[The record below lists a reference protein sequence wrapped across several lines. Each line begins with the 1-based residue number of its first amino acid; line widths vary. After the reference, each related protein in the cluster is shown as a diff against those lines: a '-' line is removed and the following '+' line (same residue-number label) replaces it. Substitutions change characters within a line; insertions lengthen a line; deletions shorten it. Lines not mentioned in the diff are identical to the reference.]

1 VAPMG
6 RDALGKVDSSNCAK
20 FVGVMVPH
28 IRSFDPIRMT
38 AWLALIALSPLLM
51 GVCTSAIVPPITPVD
66 TSAAVE
72 EFRLHTATGDLFGTT
87 QIPAG
92 RRPVPVVLIVAGS
105 GPTDRNG
112 NSIAGFSANSYKILA
127 ESLAARGFASVRY
140 DKRGIAASGG
150 AGKSEQDLRFD
161 DYVADAVAFTDS
173 MAKDPRFSRVGI
185 IGHSEGALIG
195 ALAAERGP
203 VAGVVSLAGAG
214 RRISEILKR
223 QLRQAVPPLSP
234 ADLATADSLLALLD
248 AGRAIPLAP
257 PTFPPLLWLQLFRP
271 SVQPYLI
278 SWFQYDPAD
287 VMRRLKARRAKI
299 QVVQGTTD
307 IPAAPDD
314 ARRLATAAGVEP
326 VLVTG
331 MNHVLKLAPLDRA
344 ANFATY
350 TQPDLPIPSALVT
363 ALTAF
368 LGGALR

>member
-1 VAPMG
+1 MG
-6 RDALGKVDSSNCAK
+6 RDALGIAAAVSTLLTTACSNA
-20 FVGVMVPH
+20 
-28 IRSFDPIRMT
+28 
-38 AWLALIALSPLLM
+38 
-51 GVCTSAIVPPITPVD
+51 AIVPPIIPVD
-66 TSAAVE
+66 TSAVIE
-72 EFRLHTATGDLFGTT
+72 ESRLHTATGDLVGTT

-112 NSIAGFSANSYKILA
+112 NSIAGVSANSYKILA

-140 DKRGIAASGG
+140 DKRGIAASAG

-161 DYVADAVAFTDS
+161 DYVADAVAWTEA
-173 MAKDPRFSRVGI
+173 MAKDARFSRVGI
-185 IGHSEGALIG
+185 IGHSEGALLG

-214 RRISEILKR
+214 RRISEVLSR
-223 QLRQAVPPLSP
+223 QLREAVPPISP
-234 ADLATADSLLALLD
+234 ADLATADSMLALLV
-248 AGRAIPLAP
+248 AGRTIPLAP
-257 PTFPPLLWLQLFRP
+257 ATFPPMLWFQLFRP

-278 SWFQYDPAD
+278 SWFQHDPAD
-287 VMRRLKARRAKI
+287 VMARLKSRKANI

-307 IPAAPDD
+307 LQVTVDD
-314 ARRLATAAGVEP
+314 AQRLAAAAGVEP

-344 ANFATY
+344 ANAATY
-350 TQPDLPIPSALVT
+350 TQPDLPIPTSLVSALVS
-363 ALTAF
+363 F